1 LNPLVNNAQNS
12 VEVSTEASINSSTTL
27 TTELNTALSTA
38 NNVLLLDTL
47 KHHFGYET
55 FRQGQAEIITHL
67 LQGRD
72 SLVLMPTGGGK
83 SLCYQLPA
91 VLLPGVTV
99 VVSPLIALMKD
110 QVDGLTRQGISAAF
124 INSSLEQSEIS
135 DIFSRL
141 AQGEIKLLYVAPE
154 RLTNYYFLQ
163 SLSQLQLSLFAIDE
177 AHCISQWGHDFRPA
191 YTKLQ
196 CLKQNFPTVPVMALT
211 ATADVTTRKD
221 ILNQLELPNPYI
233 HLDSFDRPNI
243 RFTLAPKYNGEKQL
257 LGYIRKKGEDSGI
270 IYCNSRWQVEK
281 LAKYLAASGINCAA
295 YHAGLENE
303 IRSLVQEGFTKDNI
317 QIVIATVAFGLGINK
332 PNVRYVIHFEP
343 PRTLE
348 SYYQEIGRAG
358 RDGLSAEALFLVD
371 EKDVSRI
378 KKRISEGDNPQ
389 RVNVEMQRF
398 AAMDAFID
406 AQTCRRQVVLNYFAE
421 YTEKGCGNCDIC
433 LDPPSQFDG
442 TIEAQKVLSCV
453 YRVEQQ
459 GDINHVIAVLRGEIN
474 DKIKQLGH
482 DQVSTFG
489 IGKGKTA
496 GYWFSIIGQLIH
508 LGYLQQDIEQQSI
521 LCLTQASGVVLKAQE
536 PLMLAS
542 PRLQKASYWQQKS
555 PQKSYDRALFAKL
568 RELRKGIADGEDIAP
583 FIVFNDA
590 TLSELARVKPQTSKD
605 MLAISGI
612 GDVKLSRYGQPFL
625 ALIKEHG

>member
-1 LNPLVNNAQNS
+1 MALLLLRKLVDTLLNSQVA
-12 VEVSTEASINSSTTL
+12 
-27 TTELNTALSTA
+27 NTAASAEISSQACTA
-38 NNVLLLDTL
+38 NNALLLETL
-47 KHHFGYET
+47 KHHFGYES
-55 FRQGQAEIITHL
+55 FRAGQAEIINNL

-91 VLLPGVTV
+91 ILLPGVTI

-110 QVDGLTRQGISAAF
+110 QVDGLTHQGISAAF

-135 DIFSRL
+135 DIFARL
-141 AQGEIKLLYVAPE
+141 GRGEIKLLYVAPE

-163 SLSQLQLSLFAIDE
+163 SLNQLPLSLFAIDE

-221 ILNQLELPNPYI
+221 ILNQLALPNPYI

-257 LGYIRKKGEDSGI
+257 LGYIKKRAEDSGI

-281 LAKYLAASGINCAA
+281 LAKYLAACGINCAA

-303 IRSLVQEGFTKDNI
+303 IRSIVQEGFTKDNI

-332 PNVRYVIHFEP
+332 PNVRYVIHYEP

-358 RDGLSAEALFLVD
+358 RDGLDAEALFLVD
-371 EKDVSRI
+371 EKDVARI
-378 KKRISEGDNPQ
+378 KKRISEGDNPE

-453 YRVEQQ
+453 YRIKQQ
-459 GDINHVIAVLRGEIN
+459 GDINHVIAVLRGELS

-482 DQVSTFG
+482 DKVSTFG
-489 IGKGKTA
+489 LGKGKTA

-521 LCLTQASGVVLKAQE
+521 LCLTQASGVVLKAEE

-590 TLSELARVKPQTSKD
+590 TLSELARVKPKTSRE
-605 MLAISGI
+605 MLSVSGI
-612 GDVKLSRYGQPFL
+612 GEVKLSRYGQPFL
-625 ALIKEHG
+625 ALIKEHN

>member
-1 LNPLVNNAQNS
+1 L
-12 VEVSTEASINSSTTL
+12 STSL
-27 TTELNTALSTA
+27 TTAKTSSDPNA
-38 NNVLLLDTL
+38 LLLETL
-47 KHHFGYET
+47 KHHFGYES
-55 FRQGQAEIITHL
+55 FRVGQAEIINTL

-124 INSSLEQSEIS
+124 INSSLEQTEIN
-135 DIFSRL
+135 DIFARL
-141 AQGEIKLLYVAPE
+141 AQGKIKLLYVAPE
-154 RLTNYYFLQ
+154 RLTNYYFLRN
-163 SLSQLQLSLFAIDE
+163 LSDLPLSLFAIDE

-196 CLKQNFPTVPVMALT
+196 CLKQNFPSVPVMALT

-221 ILNQLELPNPYI
+221 ILNQLTLNNPYI

-257 LGYIRKKGEDSGI
+257 LGYIKKKGEDSGI

-281 LAKYLAASGINCAA
+281 LSKYLGASGINCAA
-295 YHAGLENE
+295 YHAGLETE
-303 IRSLVQEGFTKDNI
+303 IRSMVQEGFTKDNI
-317 QIVIATVAFGLGINK
+317 QIVVATVAFGLGINK
-332 PNVRYVIHFEP
+332 PNVRYVIHYEP

-358 RDGLSAEALFLVD
+358 RDGLEAEALFLVD
-371 EKDVSRI
+371 DKDVARI

-453 YRVEQQ
+453 FRIKQQ
-459 GDINHVIAVLRGEIN
+459 GDINHVIDVLRGEASA
-474 DKIKQLGH
+474 KVKQLEH
-482 DQVSTFG
+482 HEVSTFG
-489 IGKGKTA
+489 LGKGKTA
-496 GYWFSIIGQLIH
+496 GYWFTIIGQLIH
-508 LGYLQQDIEQQSI
+508 LGYLQQDIEQEST
-521 LCLTQASGVVLKAQE
+521 LCLTEASRSALKGEE

-542 PRLQKASYWQQKS
+542 PRLQKASYWQQKT
-555 PQKSYDRALFAKL
+555 PQKSYDRVLFAKL
-568 RELRKGIADGEDIAP
+568 RELRKAIADGEDIAP

-590 TLSELARVKPQTSKD
+590 TLSELARIQPKTSSE
-605 MLAISGI
+605 MLSVSGI
-612 GDVKLSRYGQPFL
+612 GDVKLSRYGKPFL
-625 ALIKEHG
+625 TLIKEHNQG

>member
-1 LNPLVNNAQNS
+1 
-12 VEVSTEASINSSTTL
+12 
-27 TTELNTALSTA
+27 
-38 NNVLLLDTL
+38 
-47 KHHFGYET
+47 
-55 FRQGQAEIITHL
+55 L
-67 LQGRD
+67 LQGQD

-91 VLLPGVTV
+91 VILPGVTV

-124 INSSLEQSEIS
+124 INSSLEQNEIS
-135 DIFSRL
+135 DIFLRL
-141 AQGEIKLLYVAPE
+141 GRGEIKLLYVAPE

-221 ILNQLELPNPYI
+221 ILNQLALPNPYI

-257 LGYIRKKGEDSGI
+257 LGYIKKKGEDSGI

-281 LAKYLAASGINCAA
+281 LANYLAASGVNCAA

-358 RDGLSAEALFLVD
+358 RDGLNAEALFLVD
-371 EKDVSRI
+371 EKDVNRI

-453 YRVEQQ
+453 YRIEQQ
-459 GDINHVIAVLRGEIN
+459 GDINHVIAVLRGELN
-474 DKIKQLGH
+474 DKIKQLAH

-489 IGKGKTA
+489 IGKGKTT

-521 LCLTQASGVVLKAQE
+521 LCLTQASGLVLKAQE

-542 PRLQKASYWQQKS
+542 PRLQKASYWQEKA
-555 PQKSYDRALFAKL
+555 PQKSYDRVLFAKL
-568 RELRKGIADGEDIAP
+568 RELRKAIADGEDIAP

-590 TLSELARVKPQTSKD
+590 TLSELARVKPKTSRE
-605 MLAISGI
+605 MLGISGI
-612 GDVKLSRYGQPFL
+612 GEVKLSRYGQPFL
-625 ALIKEHG
+625 ALIKEHK

>member
-1 LNPLVNNAQNS
+1 M
-12 VEVSTEASINSSTTL
+12 NSSVATA
-27 TTELNTALSTA
+27 NTATSA
-38 NNVLLLDTL
+38 VDKALLLETL
-47 KHHFGYET
+47 KHYFGYES
-55 FRQGQAEIITHL
+55 FRTGQIEIINNL

-91 VLLPGVTV
+91 VLLPGVTI

-110 QVDGLTRQGISAAF
+110 QVDGLTHQGISAAF

-135 DIFSRL
+135 DIFARL
-141 AQGEIKLLYVAPE
+141 GRGEIKLLYVAPE

-163 SLSQLQLSLFAIDE
+163 SLRQLPLSLFAIDE

-221 ILNQLELPNPYI
+221 ILHQLALPNPYI

-257 LGYIRKKGEDSGI
+257 LGYIKKKGEDSGI
-270 IYCNSRWQVEK
+270 IYCNSRWQVDK
-281 LAKYLAASGINCAA
+281 LTKYLAASGINCAA

-303 IRSLVQEGFTKDNI
+303 IRTIVQEGFTKDNI

-343 PRTLE
+343 PRSLE

-358 RDGLSAEALFLVD
+358 RDGLDAEALFLVD
-371 EKDVSRI
+371 EKDVARI
-378 KKRISEGDNPQ
+378 KKRISEGDNPE

-398 AAMDAFID
+398 AAMNAFID

-453 YRVEQQ
+453 YRIKQQ
-459 GDINHVIAVLRGEIN
+459 GDISHVIAVLRGELS
-474 DKIKQLGH
+474 DKIKQLAH
-482 DQVSTFG
+482 DKVSTFG
-489 IGKGKTA
+489 LGKGKTA
-496 GYWFSIIGQLIH
+496 GYWYSIIGQLIH

-521 LCLTQASGVVLKAQE
+521 LCLTQASGVVLKGQE

-568 RELRKGIADGEDIAP
+568 RELRKAIADGEDIAP

-590 TLSELARVKPQTSKD
+590 TLSELARVKPKTLRD
-605 MLAISGI
+605 MLSISGI
-612 GDVKLSRYGQPFL
+612 GEVKLSRYGQPFL